1 MSRILSKSILC
12 YTKYS
17 MFRFRNL
24 NFETPNMRRK
34 SIISFSHPYVNKLY
48 VYITA
53 IKFRSDTK
61 RADLFRNSQIFSSSN
76 RQVLINSLFFVMLS
90 QQIQLLVTR
99 WRNERKIRKN
109 VPPSKWGLLCHFY
122 QKLAL
127 KTKAHNPCMIN
138 YWHLN
143 THENI
148 KYDGVKSKVWFFCPS
163 SCSLYF
169 AKLQKNNTY
178 FESQAVKL

>member
-1 MSRILSKSILC
+1 MK
-12 YTKYS
+12 
-17 MFRFRNL
+17 
-24 NFETPNMRRK
+24 RK
-34 SIISFSHPYVNKLY
+34 SIISKRNGFIFPPICKQIVN
-48 VYITA
+48 A

-122 QKLAL
+122 QKQAL

-148 KYDGVKSKVWFFCPS
+148 KYDGVKSGVCGFLSKFMFTLFCKI
-163 SCSLYF
+163 
-169 AKLQKNNTY
+169 AKKNIP
-178 FESQAVKL
+178 FLIL